1 MGTHTSEFDETKY
14 SSDNGTGP
22 SEMKD
27 ELKTRIGSRVQSMLD
42 NASERLSGATTRVRS
57 AASTARTTA
66 GEKVDSMGELMR
78 RHPIATIA
86 IGLGVGYILGRVM
99 AARR

>member
-1 MGTHTSEFDETKY
+1 MGTLSSDINESTF
-14 SSDNGTGP
+14 SSDNGTSA

-27 ELKTRIGSRVQSMLD
+27 ELKSRIGSRVQSMLD
-42 NASERLSGATTRVRS
+42 GASERLSGAKTRVRS

-66 GEKVDSMGELMR
+66 GEKVESMGDLMH
-78 RHPIATIA
+78 RHPLATIA
-86 IGLGVGYILGRVM
+86 IGLGVGYLLGRFM

>member
-1 MGTHTSEFDETKY
+1 MGTLTSDFNESTF
-14 SSDNGTGP
+14 SSDNGTSA

-27 ELKTRIGSRVQSMLD
+27 ELKSIGSRVQSMLD
-42 NASERLSGATTRVRS
+42 SASERLSGAKTRVRS

-66 GEKVDSMGELMR
+66 GEKVETLGDLMH
-78 RHPIATIA
+78 RHPLATIA